1 LPEEFHWEDN
11 LLRGAM
17 SHPMIRDARI
27 TRIILAMVLGVASSA
42 CRPHSVASAT
52 GGAGGGSPDE
62 TLAIAAGR
70 RWAIDRP
77 GAKRVGPTFVTVTT
91 GPMIPPDRHTSAE
104 QRRLLGAYAA
114 GLGGQVVDS
123 TELRRAARSGPD
135 QQGLAPV
142 QLLSV
147 AVMGDTGYVTVM
159 YGGATSQ
166 GTFEASYLRYVFLAR
181 NGSWQFV
188 RRDYLGAS

>member
-1 LPEEFHWEDN
+1 
-11 LLRGAM
+11 M
-17 SHPMIRDARI
+17 SRDARI
-27 TRIILAMVLGVASSA
+27 ARIILALIVGVASSA
-42 CRPHSVASAT
+42 CRPHSVARAT
-52 GGAGGGSPDE
+52 GNAAGGSPDE

-77 GAKRVGPTFVTVTT
+77 GATAVWPAFVTVTT
-91 GPMIPPDRHTSAE
+91 GPTISPDRHPPAE
-104 QRRLLGAYAA
+104 QRRLLAAYAT

-135 QQGLAPV
+135 QQELAPV

-159 YGGATSQ
+159 DGGATPQ
-166 GTFEASYLRYVFLAR
+166 GTFDASYLRYVFLAR

-188 RRDYLGAS
+188 RRDFLGAS